1 MVKHINFVITLMMAI
16 AMLSSTA
23 EATWRLDGLD
33 LTQVRNFRVTSS
45 TTSASAQPSIKSLSL
60 LYDVIKDETISK
72 TPIYIVDLR
81 QESHGFA
88 NGVPVSWYEEHNHAN
103 FGKSVSEI
111 EQDEVSKLKSILG
124 KQTEFIP
131 LGNHDEAALSKLT
144 MPVEN
149 VQNERHAAESVGF
162 KYVRFSAADM
172 VFPESTTVDEFIRFY
187 LSLPQRHWLHFHC
200 HAGHGR
206 TTTFLVFYDI
216 LTYPDLSLEEIVQRQ
231 HSLGGSDLLAV
242 DSGDDWYSEQRRNR
256 AEKLRQ
262 FYQYVKDQRA
272 SRFTVSW
279 NDWLRDNTK

>member
-1 MVKHINFVITLMMAI
+1 MIRYLNFISILIFAI
-16 AMLSSTA
+16 AVMTSTA
-23 EATWRLDGLD
+23 EAVWRLDGLD

-45 TTSASAQPSIKSLSL
+45 TTSASAQPSLKSLPL
-60 LYDVIKDETISK
+60 LYDVLKSETLSK

-103 FGKSVSEI
+103 FGKSVNEI
-111 EQDEVSKLKSILG
+111 DQDEVDKLKSILG
-124 KQTEFIP
+124 KQTEFLP
-131 LGNHDEAALSKLT
+131 LGKHDEAAFSKLT
-144 MPVEN
+144 MLIDN
-149 VQNERHAAESVGF
+149 VQNERHAAESTGF
-162 KYVRFSAADM
+162 KYIRFAAADM
-172 VFPESTTVDEFIRFY
+172 VFPDPAVVDDFIKFY
-187 LSLPQRHWLHFHC
+187 LSLPQKHWLHFHC

-242 DSGDDWYSEQRRNR
+242 GGGDDWYSEKNRER

-262 FYQYVKDQRA
+262 FYRYVKEERA
-272 SRFTVSW
+272 SNFTISW
-279 NDWLRDNTK
+279 NDWLKDK

>member
-1 MVKHINFVITLMMAI
+1 MIRYLNFISILIFAI
-16 AMLSSTA
+16 AVMTSTA
-23 EATWRLDGLD
+23 EAVWRLDGLD

-45 TTSASAQPSIKSLSL
+45 TTSASAQPSLKSLPL
-60 LYDVIKDETISK
+60 LYDVLKSETLSK

-103 FGKSVSEI
+103 FGKSVNEI
-111 EQDEVSKLKSILG
+111 DQDEVDKLKSILG
-124 KQTEFIP
+124 KQTEFLP
-131 LGNHDEAALSKLT
+131 LGKHDEAAFSKLT
-144 MPVEN
+144 MLIDN
-149 VQNERHAAESVGF
+149 VQNERHAAESTGF
-162 KYVRFSAADM
+162 KYIRFAAADM
-172 VFPESTTVDEFIRFY
+172 VFPDPAVVDDFIKFY
-187 LSLPQRHWLHFHC
+187 LSLPQKHWLHFHC

-242 DSGDDWYSEQRRNR
+242 GGGHDWYSEKNRER

-262 FYQYVKDQRA
+262 FYRYVKEERA
-272 SRFTVSW
+272 SNFTISW
-279 NDWLRDNTK
+279 NDWLKDK